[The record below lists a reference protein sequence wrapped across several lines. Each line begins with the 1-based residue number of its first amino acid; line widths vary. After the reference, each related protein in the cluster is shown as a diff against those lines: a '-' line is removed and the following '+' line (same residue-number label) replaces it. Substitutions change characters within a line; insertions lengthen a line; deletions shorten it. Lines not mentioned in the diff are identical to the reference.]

1 MILSPPRLL
10 AALLSGLLLLSS
22 SCHTVQIK
30 PRPGKKLAA
39 GEFEWEPRRSTSGPV
54 LIVVSLDDQ
63 ASYVYRNGTQIGRST
78 ITLAQDGGSSPTGV
92 FTIPPRHEAT
102 ASDAPWTG
110 TALLTGDLPADRG
123 TLQGVRLPLAFSE
136 KLFDATAVGATVV
149 ITRKNTAPT
158 QSARPASVLLSSDV
172 QMRPE
177 DVAGEGEFWDPALSE
192 DGPVA
197 LVLSVEDRT
206 IYVYRGGMLIG
217 KSGVTILPGQDS
229 GAQSAVFLML
239 EGELPGESEFVPGVK
254 QRPWAVL
261 SLDGGAQ
268 LTDPV
273 AELRKRLQVPKAFT
287 KKVYPL
293 LQPGTLLIVT
303 RQSLAPKNRTGA
315 DFAIFGPGE

>member
-1 MILSPPRLL
+1 MIRSLPRLL
-10 AALLSGLLLLSS
+10 VALLTGLLLLSS
-22 SCHTVQIK
+22 ACHTVQIK

-63 ASYVYRNGTQIGRST
+63 TSYVYRNGTQIGRST
-78 ITLAQDGGSSPTGV
+78 ITLAPNGGSTTTGV
-92 FTIPPRHEAT
+92 FTIPPRREA
-102 ASDAPWTG
+102 AESGDPWTG

-123 TLQGVRLPLAFSE
+123 TLQGVRLPVAFSE
-136 KLFDATAVGATVV
+136 KLFDATTVGATVV
-149 ITRKNTAPT
+149 ITRKSASPA
-158 QSARPASVLLSSDV
+158 QSAQPVSVLLSSDV
-172 QMRPE
+172 QTRPE
-177 DVAGEGEFWDPALSE
+177 DVAGEGEFWDPALSDE
-192 DGPVA
+192 GPVA
-197 LVLSVEDRT
+197 LLLSVEDKT
-206 IYVYRGGMLIG
+206 IYVYRSGMLIG
-217 KSGVTILPGQDS
+217 KSNVTILPGQDS

-293 LQPGTLLIVT
+293 LQPGALLIVT
-303 RQSLAPKNRTGA
+303 RKSVAPKNRPGA
-315 DFAIFGPGE
+315 DFPIFGPGE